1 MGSIF
6 WRRTL
11 TTGSLASVA
20 VLLSGLIALSPSGAQ
35 AANVVPQPA
44 EITVVADDGEGDHP
58 ETTAEDGDGGEGG
71 EADHPET
78 LADGGFPGEL
88 PARGYGF
95 VVAEGGTVSQLHR
108 ALVRAGADLAAVTE
122 GGKVV
127 VYLPEAQAADNQAF
141 VDLFRDSIPAGRLMI
156 VRIRGEAAI
165 ATGDPAAYT
174 KLFVDEAINRYDE
187 EGRDATVAYYN
198 SPVSV
203 DGEWYVF
210 IADENDVVIAR
221 ATVPAVVGD
230 ALSDPKL
237 TDVNGVAY
245 GVLLSAATAEGIWVD
260 YIYVNPARD
269 DADEVKHS
277 WAVRYEGL
285 LFGSGWYERTP

>member
-35 AANVVPQPA
+35 AANVVQQPA

-58 ETTAEDGDGGEGG
+58 ETTAEDDDGG

-78 LADGGFPGEL
+78 LADGGFRGEL

-122 GGKVV
+122 GGEFV

-156 VRIRGEAAI
+156 VRIRGEGAGADAFACGDSLPDAALVI
-165 ATGDPAAYT
+165 VSSPTGG
-174 KLFVDEAINRYDE
+174 E
-187 EGRDATVAYYN
+187 EVANGFTVRGCSRTFESNVQWRLLGRTGEELASGFAMGGG
-198 SPVSV
+198 V
-203 DGEWYVF
+203 DGPAPFVF
-210 IADENDVVIAR
+210 AVEYEAAERQLAHLEVFEEDVSGGQGFPPPRAVVPLVIAS
-221 ATVPAVVGD
+221 T
-230 ALSDPKL
+230 
-237 TDVNGVAY
+237 
-245 GVLLSAATAEGIWVD
+245 E
-260 YIYVNPARD
+260 
-269 DADEVKHS
+269 
-277 WAVRYEGL
+277 
-285 LFGSGWYERTP
+285 